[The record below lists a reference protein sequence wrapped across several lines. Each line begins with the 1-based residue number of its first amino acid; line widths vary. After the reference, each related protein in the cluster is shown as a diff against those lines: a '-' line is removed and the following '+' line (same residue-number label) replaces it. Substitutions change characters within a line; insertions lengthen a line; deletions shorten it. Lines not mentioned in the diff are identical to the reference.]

1 MHTAS
6 AVDWN
11 ALLVHPEVLRLVD
24 LALDEDVTPGDV
36 TTAAIF
42 RAPQRVRGH
51 IVSREATVVC
61 GVPLARLLLQR
72 FDGDARVEAHLPEG
86 SGTAAAARILSFDA
100 DVRAV
105 LGAERTVLNFMMR
118 LSGIAAAARAATG
131 LIPAGARAKIYD
143 TRKTVPGWRRLD
155 KAAVATG
162 GACNHRMGLYD
173 AVLIKDNHVAA
184 AGSVSAAVR
193 AARAHVGKTL
203 VVEVEVDT
211 LNQLDEALEAAP
223 DVILLDN
230 FPLEALRE
238 AVARVDGRVIL
249 EASGGITAGTLAEV
263 ASAGVDRIS
272 MGSLTHSVRPA
283 DLSLE
288 ITS

>member
-1 MHTAS
+1 MHTAP

-11 ALLVHPEVLRLVD
+11 ALLVHPEVLRLID

-72 FDGDARVEAHLPEG
+72 FDTDAQVEAHLAEG
-86 SGTAAAARILSFDA
+86 SDAAAGARVLSFDA

-118 LSGIAAAARAATG
+118 LSGVAAAARTASG
-131 LIPAGARAKIYD
+131 LIPHGARAKIYD

-155 KAAVATG
+155 KAAVVAG
-162 GACNHRMGLYD
+162 GGCNHRMGLYD

-184 AGSVSAAVR
+184 AGSVAAAVR
-193 AARAHVGKTL
+193 AARAHVGEAL

-211 LNQLDEALEAAP
+211 LAQLDEALGAGP

-230 FPLEALRE
+230 FSLEAMRE
-238 AVARVDGRVIL
+238 AVARVAGRVIL
-249 EASGGITAGTLAEV
+249 EASGGITAQTLPGV
-263 ASAGVDRIS
+263 ASTGVDRIS
-272 MGSLTHSVRPA
+272 MGALTHSVRPA

-288 ITS
+288 ITA